1 MPDPVASA
9 PAAPPSPAP
18 APAPD
23 ARPGSLTGT
32 RYDAPARSPTDS
44 EFDRLPVREQGRY
57 ARVRDEANN
66 PRWTLRSDDPGAPK
80 PAAAPAPGEPA
91 PPAPTPAASVVDAKL
106 RIGEGETAYELS
118 ADDVKMLMAQKAESD
133 LHKTQIPASP
143 EGYELKLPE
152 AFKVPDGIQ
161 FEFNAA
167 DPVMAAKR
175 GAKCF
180 RFMLRPKFGR
190 LRHSKRRRLARS
202 RNSGQ
207 WVKQEF
213 PRSRFG

>member
-106 RIGEGETAYELS
+106 RIGEGETA
-118 ADDVKMLMAQKAESD
+118 
-133 LHKTQIPASP
+133 
-143 EGYELKLPE
+143 
-152 AFKVPDGIQ
+152 
-161 FEFNAA
+161 
-167 DPVMAAKR
+167 
-175 GAKCF
+175 
-180 RFMLRPKFGR
+180 
-190 LRHSKRRRLARS
+190 
-202 RNSGQ
+202 
-207 WVKQEF
+207 
-213 PRSRFG
+213 